1 VVCELSPVRAPNYAQ
16 RVECGRCGH
25 VNPDGAK
32 YCSEC
37 AAPLTAAAGVPAG
50 EERKVVSV
58 LFCDLVGFTEA
69 SDRADPEDVRARI
82 RPYHQ
87 SLRYELERYGGTVEK
102 FIGDAVMAVFGAPA
116 AHEDDPERAV
126 RAGLR
131 ILEAIDELNER
142 DPELKLQVR
151 VGIDTGQAVVSL
163 EARPEQGEAI
173 VAGDVVNTAAR
184 IQTGAPVNG
193 VAVSEETY
201 RQTERIFTYE
211 PLDPIEVKGKS
222 APVRLYRALEARA
235 RFGADLITSS
245 DTIFVGREVEK
256 TLLEGLFNRS
266 ARDSTVE
273 VVTLVGEPGVGK
285 SRLCAELF
293 RYIDERD
300 ELIRWRQGRCLPYGE
315 GITFWAL
322 GELVKSHAGIF
333 ESDPPDVAA
342 AKLESVLP
350 DVEERDWLKARLLPL
365 LGVDAGEGASREESY
380 SAWRRFLEGIAADGP
395 AVVVVEDLHWAD
407 EALLDFLSY
416 FAEWADGVPLLL
428 LCTARPELHEKH
440 ASWGAGTRNAH
451 TINLPPLTAQET
463 GELVQGLLDRTVS
476 EQVRETILERAGG
489 NPLYAEEFVRLF
501 ADRGLGESGDALLFP
516 ESVQAL
522 IAARLD
528 TLSAER
534 KALLQDAS
542 VVGKV
547 FWSSALAAMG
557 DLDER
562 EVETALHELSR
573 KELVRT
579 ARRSSMEGETE
590 SSFWHVLV
598 RDVAYGQIPRAT
610 RARKHR
616 AAAAW
621 LEAKAG
627 ERVGDLADVLAHH
640 QLEALELARAAGDH
654 VVAGEALPAARR
666 MLELAGDRA
675 ASLDLPKADSY
686 YRHALSLYERDDPAQ
701 APLLIKASA
710 AVVPLSVVQAEED
723 GRRAAELYRSIGDE
737 LGEAEALLEVSR
749 YLSYQGMSAER
760 NALVET
766 ARQLLERHPPGPVLA
781 RYLSRK
787 AGDEMMSGR
796 AADCV
801 ATSDAAIAMANEF
814 GLAELADRSLQY
826 RGIARTELGDLGGL
840 DDLRAA
846 IERGGTALSVAI
858 GSLNLADVTWA
869 LVGAA
874 EGLRLHEQTQAFC
887 ESRGVKGSYWWS
899 RCESTWM
906 LFDLGRW
913 DEILSVVESAASS
926 DADVSGL
933 QSLALALPYRA
944 LVLARRGDL
953 VAAREDVERL
963 LAEARASDDLQLC
976 VPALSAASVVA
987 FEDGDVEGGLA
998 LVRELADVARHGSDR
1013 YRSLFVAELS
1023 RLCVLAGERGLAAE
1037 LGTGMSV
1044 DLGRIGAARTTA
1056 AAIVTEADG
1065 NLGEALALYEDAAVR
1080 WRDVDGLFG
1089 TASALVGQA
1098 RCLIALGRAGADVP
1112 LAEARA
1118 LFESMGDRAGL
1129 EETDELTL
1137 RVA

>member
-1 VVCELSPVRAPNYAQ
+1 VLCL
-16 RVECGRCGH
+16 RCGH
-25 VNPDGAK
+25 VNPEGAK

-37 AAPLTAAAGVPAG
+37 AAPLTAAGGVLGG

-82 RPYHQ
+82 RPYHR

-142 DPELKLQVR
+142 DPDLKLQVR
-151 VGIDTGQAVVSL
+151 IGIDTGQAVVSL
-163 EARPEQGEAI
+163 DARPEQGEAI
-173 VAGDVVNTAAR
+173 VAGDVVNTASR
-184 IQTGAPVNG
+184 IQAGAPLNG

-201 RQTERIFTYE
+201 RHTERIFTYE

-222 APVRLYRALEARA
+222 VPVRLYRALEARA
-235 RFGADLITSS
+235 RFGADLLST
-245 DTIFVGREVEK
+245 TNTLFVGREVEK
-256 TLLEGLFNRS
+256 TLLQGLFNRS

-333 ESDPPDVAA
+333 ESDAPDIAS
-342 AKLESVLP
+342 AKLERVLP

-365 LGVDAGEGASREESY
+365 LGVDSGENATREESF
-380 SAWRRFLEGIAADGP
+380 SAWRRFLEAIAAEGP

-407 EALLDFLSY
+407 AALLDFLSY
-416 FAEWADGVPLLL
+416 FAEWAEGVPLLF
-428 LCTARPELHEKH
+428 LCTARPELFEKH

-451 TINLPPLTAQET
+451 TINLPPLTEQET
-463 GELVQGLLDRTVS
+463 GELVQALLDRTVS

-528 TLSAER
+528 TLSPER
-534 KALLQDAS
+534 KALLQDAA

-557 DLDER
+557 ELDER
-562 EVETALHELSR
+562 EVESALHELSR
-573 KELVRT
+573 KELVRP
-579 ARRSSMEGETE
+579 ARRSSMEGESE

-621 LEAKAG
+621 LETKAG
-627 ERVGDLADVLAHH
+627 GRVGDLADVLAHH
-640 QLEALELARAAGDH
+640 QLEALELARAAGDR
-654 VVAGEALPAARR
+654 AIADEALPAARR

-686 YRHALSLYERDDPAQ
+686 YRRALALYDREDPAQ
-701 APLLIKASA
+701 APLLIKAGT

-723 GRRAAELYRSIGDE
+723 GRRAAELYRSVGDE
-737 LGEAEALLEVSR
+737 LGEAEALLDVSR
-749 YLSYQGMSAER
+749 YLSYQGNAAER
-760 NALVET
+760 AVLMEE
-766 ARQLLERHPPGPVLA
+766 ARQLLEGHPPGPVLVG
-781 RYLSRK
+781 YLSRK
-787 AGDEMMSGR
+787 AGDEMMSGK

-801 ATSDAAIAMANEF
+801 ATSAAAIAMATEL
-814 GLAELADRSLQY
+814 GLEEQARRALQY
-826 RGIARTELGDLGGL
+826 RGVARTELGDLGGL
-840 DDLRAA
+840 DDLRQS
-846 IERGGTALSVAI
+846 IERGGTALSIAI
-858 GSLNLADVTWA
+858 GYLNLADVTWA
-869 LVGAA
+869 VVGAE
-874 EGLRLHEQTQAFC
+874 EGLKLHEQLQVFC
-887 ESRGVKGSYWWS
+887 QSRGVRGSYWWS
-899 RCESTWM
+899 RSESTWM

-913 DEILSVVESAASS
+913 DELLGVVECVVGSEAERG
-926 DADVSGL
+926 GL
-933 QSLALALPYRA
+933 QTLELSLPYRA
-944 LVLARRGDL
+944 LVLARRGEHE
-953 VAAREDVERL
+953 AAREDVERL
-963 LAEARASDDLQLC
+963 LPSVRASEDLQLC
-976 VPALSAASVVA
+976 VPALSAASLVA
-987 FEDGDVEGGLA
+987 FESGDVDGAVGF
-998 LVRELADVARHGSDR
+998 VRELTDVARNGSDR
-1013 YRSLFVAELS
+1013 YRSLFVAELA
-1023 RLCVLAGERGLAAE
+1023 RLCVLAGQHELAAE
-1037 LGTGMSV
+1037 LVTGMSV
-1044 DLGRIGAARTTA
+1044 DVGRIGAARTA
-1056 AAIVTEADG
+1056 AAAVVTEADEKAVDA
-1065 NLGEALALYEDAAVR
+1065 LGLYEDAARR
-1080 WRDVDGLFG
+1080 WRDVDGLPG
-1089 TASALVGQA
+1089 AAAALVGQA
-1098 RCLIALGRAGADVP
+1098 RCLIALGRTGADLP
-1112 LAEARA
+1112 LTEARM

-1129 EETDELTL
+1129 AQTEELTQ
-1137 RVA
+1137 RVVA